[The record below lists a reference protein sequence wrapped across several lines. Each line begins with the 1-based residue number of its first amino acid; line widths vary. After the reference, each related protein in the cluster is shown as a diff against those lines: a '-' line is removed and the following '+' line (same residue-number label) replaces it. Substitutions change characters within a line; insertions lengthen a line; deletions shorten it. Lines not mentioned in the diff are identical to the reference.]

1 MAEGKDLKLDLNEFR
16 LTYKDLFVF
25 KPLYR
30 VLHKYYCENSWEDQ
44 YGETGT
50 GPDGAKFFEIYYIH
64 RETGGGFY
72 DITILWEWYRPYF
85 NNNFMMKMQVE
96 FVLLGGKIEERRI
109 GDRKVKGESGEFNMF
124 IRPSVQVKDSKKF
137 DENPFLRR
145 IKRTFFG
152 RYTRDVNEQIGGYCY
167 SKAQEVHDLAKS
179 YLDSHGSVY
188 GQDQLIH
195 RKWEGV

>member
-1 MAEGKDLKLDLNEFR
+1 MAKPENVKLKLEEFR

-30 VLHKYYCENSWEDQ
+30 VLHKWYCENNWQDQ
-44 YGETGT
+44 YGKSGT
-50 GPDGAKFFEIYYIH
+50 GPTGAQFFEIYYIH

-72 DITILWEWYRPYF
+72 DITILWEWYKPYW
-85 NNNFMMKMQVE
+85 NTNFRMKMQVE

-124 IRPSVQVKDSKKF
+124 IRPSVELLKSKAF
-137 DENPFLRR
+137 DESPFLRR
-145 IKRTFFG
+145 IKRPFFG
-152 RYTRDVNEQIGGYCY
+152 RYTSEVNEQISAYCY
-167 SKAQEVHDLAKS
+167 SKAKEVHDLAKS
-179 YLDSHGSVY
+179 YLDSHGSVF